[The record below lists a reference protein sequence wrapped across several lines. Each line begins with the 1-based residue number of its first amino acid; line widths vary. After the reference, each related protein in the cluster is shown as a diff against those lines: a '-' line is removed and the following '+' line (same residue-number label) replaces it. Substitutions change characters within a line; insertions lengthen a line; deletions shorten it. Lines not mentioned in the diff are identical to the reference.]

1 MFTLPKLTYKFKVII
16 IKTSS
21 QCGFF
26 FLKLDKLISKLLW
39 KRSKSKI
46 TRKFLKKLK

>member
-21 QCGFF
+21 QCGF